1 MQHTHY
7 FFSWICSFVTAVT
20 FSQTP
25 VKTDKLDSISWNVD
39 RYLGFDQQLHQYAI
53 KDNVVIKRTKNE
65 VLVYK
70 NLGLGKIERVDFQ
83 NPLQLVVFYKEFN
96 TLVLLDNQL
105 NETKRIDF
113 NLSPTFIQ
121 LEAMGLSAQNQLWV
135 YDGNS
140 NRLGLYST
148 TKDHTNWITVPN
160 SNPLVNY
167 ASDYTFFYWID
178 SQKKLTTS
186 SIYGKVTTL
195 GNLPKY
201 ETIQLINAT
210 TAVYCIEKQLYLYEI
225 AKGSS
230 RKIEITENFVDNF
243 FFKDGILAIFTQNKI
258 TNYKLILP

>member
-1 MQHTHY
+1 MPPKQY
-7 FFSWICSFVTAVT
+7 LFFWFCSFVSVVA
-20 FSQTP
+20 FSQTTL
-25 VKTDKLDSISWNVD
+25 KTAKLDSVTWDID
-39 RYLGFDQQLHQYAI
+39 RYLGFDAQENQYAI
-53 KDNVVIKRTKNE
+53 KDNVVLKRTTNE
-65 VLVYK
+65 ILVYK

-113 NLSPTFIQ
+113 NLNPTLIQ

-148 TKDHTNWITVPN
+148 TTDQTKWITVPY
-160 SNPLVNY
+160 SNPLINY
-167 ASDYTFFYWID
+167 ASDYTYFYWVD
-178 SQKKLTTS
+178 SLNKVATS
-186 SIYGKVTTL
+186 SIYGKLSLIGSV
-195 GNLPKY
+195 PKY
-201 ETIQLINAT
+201 EKIQLIDAS
-210 TAVYCIEKQLYLYEI
+210 TALYIRERQLYLYDI
-225 AKGSS
+225 AKGSTK
-230 RKIEITENFVDNF
+230 KIEITENFVDNF

>member
-1 MQHTHY
+1 MHLKHHLL
-7 FFSWICSFVTAVT
+7 FWLCGLLSINAI
-20 FSQTP
+20 SQTTIN
-25 VKTDKLDSISWNVD
+25 VEKLDSISWDID
-39 RYLGFDQQLHQYAI
+39 RYLGFDQQLNQYAI
-53 KDNVVIKRTKNE
+53 KDNVVLKRTKNE

-70 NLGLGKIERVDFQ
+70 NLSLGKIERVDFQ

-140 NRLGLYST
+140 NRLGLYTT
-148 TKDHTNWITVPN
+148 TKDHTKWITVPQ

-167 ASDYTFFYWID
+167 NSDYTYFYWVD
-178 SQKKLTTS
+178 NQKRVSAS
-186 SIYGKVTTL
+186 SIYGKLTTL
-195 GNLPKY
+195 GSVPKHDN
-201 ETIQLINAT
+201 IQLVDAT
-210 TAVYCIEKQLYLYEI
+210 TALYCMKQQLYLYEI
-225 AKGSS
+225 AKGIS

>member
-1 MQHTHY
+1 MNCKHFLVFLFCY
-7 FFSWICSFVTAVT
+7 FFSVAA
-20 FSQTP
+20 FSQT
-25 VKTDKLDSISWNVD
+25 TLITEKLDSIRWTVD
-39 RYLGFDQQLHQYAI
+39 RYLGFDQQLNQYAI
-53 KDNVVIKRTKNE
+53 KDNVVLKRTKNE

-96 TLVLLDNQL
+96 TIVLLDNQL

-121 LEAMGLSAQNQLWV
+121 LEAMGLSVQNKLWV
-135 YDGNS
+135 FDGNS
-140 NRLGLYST
+140 NQLGLYST

-160 SNPLVNY
+160 SNPLVTY

-178 SQKKLTTS
+178 SQKKLTS
-186 SIYGKVTTL
+186 STIYGKVTVL

-201 ETIQLINAT
+201 DTIQLIDAT
-210 TAVYCIEKQLYLYEI
+210 TAVYCIEKQLYLYDI
-225 AKGSS
+225 VRGSS

>member
-1 MQHTHY
+1 MY
-7 FFSWICSFVTAVT
+7 SKNCLIFWLCCLISVTAL
-20 FSQTP
+20 SQT
-25 VKTDKLDSISWNVD
+25 TLNIEKLDSISWEID
-39 RYLGFDQQLHQYAI
+39 RYLGFDQQQNHYAI
-53 KDNVVIKRTKNE
+53 KDNVILKRTKNE

-70 NLGLGKIERVDFQ
+70 NLSLGKIERVDFQ
-83 NPLQLVVFYKEFN
+83 NPLQLVVLYKEFN

-113 NLSPTFIQ
+113 NLNPSLIQ

-148 TKDHTNWITVPN
+148 TTDHTKWITVPY
-160 SNPLVNY
+160 SNPLINY
-167 ASDYTFFYWID
+167 ASDYTYFYWVD
-178 SQKKLTTS
+178 SEKRVSAS
-186 SIYGKVTTL
+186 SIYGKLSTIGSV
-195 GNLPKY
+195 PKY
-201 ETIQLINAT
+201 ESIQLVDAT
-210 TAVYCIEKQLYLYEI
+210 TALYFMEQQLYFYEI
-225 AKGSS
+225 VNGSI

>member
-1 MQHTHY
+1 MNCKHFLVFLFCY
-7 FFSWICSFVTAVT
+7 FFSVAA
-20 FSQTP
+20 FSQT
-25 VKTDKLDSISWNVD
+25 TLITEKLDSIRWSVD
-39 RYLGFDQQLHQYAI
+39 RYLGFDPQQSQYAI
-53 KDNVVIKRTKNE
+53 EDNVLLKRTKNQI
-65 VLVYK
+65 VVYK

-96 TLVLLDNQL
+96 TIVLLDNQL
-105 NETKRIDF
+105 NETKRIDL

-121 LEAMGLSAQNQLWV
+121 LEAMGLSVQNKLWV
-135 YDGNS
+135 FDGNS
-140 NRLGLYST
+140 NQLGLYST

-160 SNPLVNY
+160 SNPLVTY

-178 SQKKLTTS
+178 SQKKLTS
-186 SIYGKVTTL
+186 STIYGKVTVL

-201 ETIQLINAT
+201 DTIQLIDAT
-210 TAVYCIEKQLYLYEI
+210 TAVYCIEKQLYLYDI
-225 AKGSS
+225 VRGSS